1 MFRRGV
7 LLGTFAAVL
16 ALWLPTWYI
25 EQRFGPSIYSLEA
38 APAADMAIVF
48 GAGLRR
54 DGRPTAV
61 LYDRVAA
68 AVELLLSGRV
78 DRVLMSGTQS
88 GETYD
93 EPAAMRALAMELGA
107 PAGAIELDRRGTRTF
122 STCERAALNYP
133 GQRALLVT
141 QRYHLPRALATCA
154 GLGLRAEGVA
164 ADLRPYSQRIYRFW
178 ETREIA
184 ATTVALVELA
194 LARLR

>member
-25 EQRFGPSIYSLEA
+25 EQKFGASIYSLEA
-38 APAADMAIVF
+38 APAADLAIVF

-61 LYDRVAA
+61 LHDRVAA

-93 EPAAMRALAMELGA
+93 EPAAMRELALELGV
-107 PAGAIELDRRGTRTF
+107 PASAIELDRGGTRTF
-122 STCERAALNYP
+122 STCERAAQSYP

-154 GLGLRAEGVA
+154 GLGLQAVGVA
-164 ADLRPYSQRIYRFW
+164 ADLRPYSERIYRFW
-178 ETREIA
+178 ELREIP
-184 ATTVALVELA
+184 ATAVAVIELA
-194 LARLR
+194 LAGLR